1 MAQKVA
7 HNSPN
12 NTAYKLLSSTLFCCI
27 VALLIFSCTQEK
39 QKEKKEISQIL
50 MQELEVSLQAGDSLT
65 YQKKRNE
72 IKEVIRTKND
82 KKLELY
88 FETHDAIKRLNKGEI
103 DAAIAELE
111 GVYQKALK
119 QDEKFTMFSAASTL
133 GNASYFKGNIVDALR
148 HWRNAADIAE
158 KNDLQKYMAS
168 TYGNIAVGYLEL
180 GYYHTASR
188 YFVKSKKQM
197 EKLGIHDENYW
208 TNQINIANVYFK
220 MNLTEKAIENL
231 KIIDKK
237 DSKKI
242 QYLYYANMASA
253 YSKLGKKNETILY
266 LDSTRLLLP
275 YNPAYKNGILEE
287 EFESYKTF
295 GLKDKLERTINFYL
309 SDTTE
314 KSIALKCSFN
324 KAYFS
329 VNKRYFD
336 DLNSISNWQ
345 KAIDSTDYETNI
357 VYYSFLSDVYENEM
371 DYKMQSYYL
380 KKHQYYQNKVINE
393 KLKNQFEDNLLS
405 QKNEQILDNNKI
417 LILLNKS
424 KQAQLDKSI
433 LLVVFTIALLVLLV
447 IVILLLIYNS
457 KKTKKLKEQELQFA
471 QSEIAKSTLLSKQLT
486 EKIDLQNEKLNNTI
500 LLVNKLSI
508 LKKQFDD
515 FFEKV
520 NLHDG
525 DNEFKNLI
533 KSAKMDFKSFFSI
546 YNDLTVQAS
555 TLDEFHEQIKHI
567 ALKHQSLT
575 KKELQIAQLIV
586 NKYTTKE
593 IALLLSRSTK
603 NIEFSRG
610 EIRKKLNIP
619 AEIPLNEYLENY

>member
-1 MAQKVA
+1 MLR
-7 HNSPN
+7 P
-12 NTAYKLLSSTLFCCI
+12 LFI
-27 VALLIFSCTQEK
+27 LYFFALFLVGCTEVEK
-39 QKEKKEISQIL
+39 KQKKEISQIL
-50 MQELEVSLQAGDSLT
+50 MQELELSLQAGDTLA
-65 YQKKRNE
+65 YLNKRNQ

-88 FETHDAIKRLNKGEI
+88 FETHEAIKRLNKGEI
-103 DAAIAELE
+103 DSAIVDLKR
-111 GVYQKALK
+111 VYQKALE
-119 QDEKFTMFSAASTL
+119 QDEKFTMFSTASTL
-133 GNASYFKGNIVDALR
+133 GNATYFKGNVVGALSY
-148 HWRNAADIAE
+148 WRNAANIAE
-158 KNDLQKYMAS
+158 KNNLQKYIAP

-180 GYYHTASR
+180 GYYHSASR
-188 YFVKSKKQM
+188 YFIKTKKQL
-197 EKLGIHDENYW
+197 EKLGIRDENYW
-208 TNQINIANVYFK
+208 TNQINIANVYLK
-220 MNLTEKAIENL
+220 MNLPEKAIDNL

-237 DSKKI
+237 DSKKV

-253 YSKLGKKNETILY
+253 HSKLDNKKETILY
-266 LDSTRLLLP
+266 LDSTRMLLP
-275 YNPAYKNGILEE
+275 HNQAFKQAILEE
-287 EFESYKTF
+287 EFESYLKF
-295 GLKDKLERTINFYL
+295 DLKDKIETTFNYYL
-309 SDTTE
+309 ADTTE
-314 KSIALKCSFN
+314 KSIALKCIFN
-324 KAYFS
+324 SAYFT
-329 VNKRYFD
+329 VNHRYFD
-336 DLNSISNWQ
+336 DLTTITNWQ
-345 KAIDSTDYETNI
+345 KTIDSTDYITNLT
-357 VYYSFLSDVYENEM
+357 YYSFLSDAYENLSNH
-371 DYKMQSYYL
+371 KMHSYYL
-380 KKHQYYQNKVINE
+380 KRYQYYQNIVIDE

-405 QKNEQILDNNKI
+405 QKNEQILDKNKI
-417 LILLNKS
+417 LVLRNKT

-433 LLVVFTIALLVLLV
+433 LLVVFTITLLILL
-447 IVILLLIYNS
+447 IFVILLLIYNS

-471 QSEIAKSTLLSKQLT
+471 QSEIAKSNLLSKQLS

-520 NLHDG
+520 NLQNG
-525 DNEFKNLI
+525 DNEFKHLI

-546 YNDLTVQAS
+546 YSDLTVQAS

-567 ALKHQSLT
+567 AKKYQSLT

-619 AEIPLNEYLENY
+619 AETPLGEFLENY